1 MDTSN
6 LAKWIDELN
15 GTVDKQQKQI
25 AGVGNAAAAATA
37 FDTANANATPFLD
50 FENAED
56 LSSDIADNAFE
67 LVAEAPGMI
76 RYLIVPV
83 TGEST
88 SIVCYGSADE
98 TAEGFPLIISEAAV
112 FGTVYIKAGQ
122 KLTIDNIDTGSYI
135 AFVPCTNITAVP
147 VPDDNNRSA
156 KTTKSTKKK

>member
-15 GTVDKQQKQI
+15 AIVDRQQKQI

-76 RYLIVPV
+76 RYLIVPT
-83 TGEST
+83 TGDST
-88 SIVCYGSADE
+88 AIACYGSAADSA
-98 TAEGFPLIISEAAV
+98 TAFPLVVSDSTV
-112 FGTVYIKAGQ
+112 FGTIYLKAGQ
-122 KLTIDNIDTGSYI
+122 KIAIDHIDTGSVI
-135 AFVPCTNITAVP
+135 GFVPCTNITAVP
-147 VPDDNNRSA
+147 VPDANNRSTK
-156 KTTKSTKKK
+156 KTTKKK

>member
-15 GTVDKQQKQI
+15 ATVDRQQKQI
-25 AGVGNAAAAATA
+25 AGASNAAAASTA

-56 LSSDIADNAFE
+56 LSSDIADNEFE

-76 RYLIVPV
+76 RYFIVPT

-88 SIVCYGSADE
+88 TIACYGSADE
-98 TAEGFPLIISEAAV
+98 SATAFPLIISDSVA
-112 FGTVYIKAGQ
+112 FGTVYLKAGQ
-122 KLTIDNIDTGSYI
+122 KITIDNIDTGSAI
-135 AFVPCTNITAVP
+135 GFVPCTDVTAVP
-147 VPDDNNRSA
+147 VPDANNRSA
-156 KTTKSTKKK
+156 KTTKKKK

>member
-15 GTVDKQQKQI
+15 ATVDRQHKQI

-76 RYLIVPV
+76 RYFIVPV
-83 TGEST
+83 TSEST
-88 SIVCYGSADE
+88 AIVCYGSAAE
-98 TAEGFPLIISEAAV
+98 SATAFPMLLSDSVA
-112 FGTVYIKAGQ
+112 FGTVYLKAGQ
-122 KLTIDNIDTGSYI
+122 KITIDNIDTGSAI
-135 AFVPCTNITAVP
+135 SFVPCTNITAVP
-147 VPDDNNRSA
+147 VPDANNRSTK
-156 KTTKSTKKK
+156 KTTKKK

>member
-25 AGVGNAAAAATA
+25 AGAANVAAAAAA

-56 LSSDIADNAFE
+56 LSSDIANNEFE

-76 RYLIVPV
+76 RYFIVPL

-88 SIVCYGSADE
+88 AIVCYGSAEE
-98 TAEGFPLIISEAAV
+98 TATAFPLIISDSAA
-112 FGTVYIKAGQ
+112 FGTVYLKAGQ
-122 KLTIDNIDTGSYI
+122 KLTIDNIDTGSAI
-135 AFVPCTNITAVP
+135 SFVPCTNITAVP
-147 VPDDNNRSA
+147 VPDNNNRSA

>member
-15 GTVDKQQKQI
+15 ATVDRQQKQI
-25 AGVGNAAAAATA
+25 SGAANVAAAAAA

-76 RYLIVPV
+76 RYFIVPL

-88 SIVCYGSADE
+88 AIVCYGSAEE
-98 TAEGFPLIISEAAV
+98 TATAFPLIVSETAA
-112 FGTVYIKAGQ
+112 FGTVYLKAGQ
-122 KLTIDNIDTGSYI
+122 KLTIDNIDTGSNI

-156 KTTKSTKKK
+156 KTTKKRK

>member
-15 GTVDKQQKQI
+15 GSIDRQQKQI

-56 LSSDIADNAFE
+56 LSSDIADNEFE

-76 RYLIVPV
+76 RYFIVPA

-88 SIVCYGSADE
+88 TIACYGSAEDSA
-98 TAEGFPLIISEAAV
+98 TAFPLILSDSVA
-112 FGTVYIKAGQ
+112 FGTVYLKAGQ
-122 KLTIDNIDTGSYI
+122 KITIDNIDTGSQI
-135 AFVPCTNITAVP
+135 GFVPCTDITAIP
-147 VPDDNNRSA
+147 VPDANNRST
-156 KTTKSTKKK
+156 KTTKKKK

>member
-1 MDTSN
+1 MDASN

-15 GTVDKQQKQI
+15 ATVDRQQKQI
-25 AGVGNAAAAATA
+25 AGAANTAAAAEA

-76 RYLIVPV
+76 SYFIVPV

-88 SIVCYGSADE
+88 AVICYGSAEE
-98 TAEGFPLIISEAAV
+98 TATAFPLIISDSVAA
-112 FGTVYIKAGQ
+112 GTVYLKAGQ
-122 KLTIDNIDTGSYI
+122 KITIDNIDTGSVI
-135 AFVPCTNITAVP
+135 SFVPCTNITAVP

-156 KTTKSTKKK
+156 KTTKKKK

>member
-15 GTVDKQQKQI
+15 GIIDKQQKLI
-25 AGVGNAAAAATA
+25 AAVKNVSDSAAA
-37 FDTANANATPFLD
+37 FDLANANATPFLD

-76 RYLIVPV
+76 RYFIVPT

-88 SIVCYGSADE
+88 AIVCYGSADE
-98 TAEGFPLIISEAAV
+98 TATPFPLILSDSVA
-112 FGTVYIKAGQ
+112 FGTVYLKAGQ
-122 KLTIDNIDTGSYI
+122 KITIDNIDSGSAI
-135 AFVPCTNITAVP
+135 GFVPCTDITAIP
-147 VPDDNNRSA
+147 VPDTSNR
-156 KTTKSTKKK
+156 STKKKSSKK